1 MHIGNFLP
9 SPSKQVPDVYSFIVI
24 PAIFGQENLSKQFQ
38 CCTAP
43 ARIFMCSSA
52 NCTEFFLIGAVCQ
65 IFTRWHH
72 NETLT
77 LTLKVT
83 IIYAVKDDTKIQLH
97 LMLYIEVISLWMEV
111 GLKEAYTAV
120 KQRPRTA
127 RLANDVNGTREQKM
141 GLGGVNY

>member
-9 SPSKQVPDVYSFIVI
+9 SASKQVPDVYSFI

-43 ARIFMCSSA
+43 AKIFMCSSA

-77 LTLKVT
+77 LTIKITV
-83 IIYAVKDDTKIQLH
+83 IYVVKDDTEMKL
-97 LMLYIEVISLWMEV
+97 LLVL
-111 GLKEAYTAV
+111 
-120 KQRPRTA
+120 
-127 RLANDVNGTREQKM
+127 
-141 GLGGVNY
+141 